1 MSGDAKPNDDS
12 AAGSDGGLDLTRREL
27 GAAAAGIAG
36 ASGLGLLGY
45 RRLGQETAGDAE
57 DGPMNPFEEYPNDD
71 WDEKYREVWDRD
83 DSFILTCTPN
93 DTHNCYLEGSVKNG
107 EITRLGPSMNYGEAE
122 GLNGEEA
129 TKRWDPRVCNKG
141 LAMIERFYSDQR
153 VKAPMVRE
161 GFKQWVEDGF
171 PREDD
176 GSMPQEYA
184 NRGEDSWEE
193 VDFDEAYELAART
206 ILEIAEHYNGDDG
219 VQDLLEQDYDE
230 RVVEETDGIGTQT
243 LKFRGGMPLL
253 GMIRLM
259 GMYRVANQMALV
271 DEHVRDVDPDEA
283 VGGVG
288 LDNYSWHTDLPPGHT
303 MVTGQQT
310 IDFDLVN
317 VEYADHVVLSGINW
331 LTTKMADS
339 HWLTE
344 ARLKGTKITGVF
356 TDYNATASKC
366 DELVV
371 LRPGTDSALFLG
383 AAKIIME
390 EEQYDE
396 DYVRRNTDLPMLVR
410 MDEKK
415 LLRAS
420 DVIEGY
426 EPENLEK
433 TQVVGDDDERP
444 PEGTPDIWDQI
455 LTEDLRTDWG
465 DFVVHDGDTDEF
477 EPVTRDE
484 IGDDFDIPAT
494 LEGSFEIETVD
505 GETVEVR
512 PVFDLVKQHL
522 IDTWDAE
529 SVAEVTGSSPEAV
542 ENLAADF
549 ADNQEETLILT
560 GMGPNHYTNQ
570 DQKDRAAF
578 LLASLTKNIGQHAGN
593 IGSYAGNYRGAYFNG
608 RDQWIYED
616 PFDPELDPDS
626 DADIRNTQTAQ
637 SAHWYSH
644 GDRPLKIEGEYHM
657 GDSHMPTPTKL
668 LWVSG
673 SNSILG
679 NAKGSYDIIENM
691 LRNGRIEAFFTSEW
705 WWTGTCEYSDIVFPV
720 DSWAEHHQNDITAA
734 VTNPFVMAMPATEM
748 DRIYDTRNDAEIYA
762 GVAEKLGELLDDD
775 RFEDYWAFID
785 EEHEARPYL
794 QRIIDYSNTVKGYDI
809 DEMLEEAED
818 GIPKIIQSR
827 TYPKKVGSE
836 QALDDRPWYTKTGR
850 LEFFREEDMF
860 AEAGEN
866 IPLHREP
873 MDGTFYEPN
882 AIVSGDDHPMID
894 PETPESLGVDDRRD
908 GDARQVRNPIYTPDE
923 LTDTEHP
930 LKELDEGYDY
940 SYMTPK
946 YRHGTHTFANSLPN
960 IAVWWGPFGDMERH
974 DERSPY
980 YGEGYIEMNPEDM
993 EEEGFKDGDYV
1004 WVDADPEDRPY
1015 RGADSEDEDNY
1026 ARAKMRVR
1034 SQPAMPKGVTRSW
1047 MNLNG
1052 ASHKTYEAHED
1063 DESDGMAVNEETDY
1077 PSLYRQGSHQSAT
1090 RTWFRPTLLTDDMAR
1105 KDYGGQNVG
1114 TGFMPDVHS
1123 ANGAPKEAFVK
1134 VEKAEDAA
1142 HEDDED
1148 RWMPDRKGLRPS
1160 NEDDRMNEY
1169 LSGGFV
1175 SESDD

>member
-1 MSGDAKPNDDS
+1 MAEDDA
-12 AAGSDGGLDLTRREL
+12 GIEMTRREL
-27 GAAAAGIAG
+27 GAAAAGVAG

-45 RRLGQETAGDAE
+45 RRLSGDADETAE
-57 DGPMNPFEEYPNDD
+57 DGPMNPLEEYPNRE
-71 WDEKYREVWDRD
+71 WEEHYRDVWEPD
-83 DSFILTCTPN
+83 DSYMLTCTPN
-93 DTHNCYLEGSVKNG
+93 DTHNCYLEASIKNG
-107 EITRLGPSMNYGEAE
+107 QVTRLGPSMNYGEATDLD
-122 GLNGEEA
+122 GNQA
-129 TKRWDPRVCNKG
+129 TQRWDPRVCNKG

-153 VKAPMVRE
+153 VQAPMVRE
-161 GFKQWVEDGF
+161 GFRQWVEDGF

-184 NRGEDSWEE
+184 NRGEDDWVEME
-193 VDFDEAYELAART
+193 FDEAYELAAEA
-206 ILEIAEHYNGDDG
+206 IYNIAENYNGDAG
-219 VQDLLEQDYDE
+219 AQRLLEQEYDE
-230 RVVEETDGIGTQT
+230 RVVEETEGIGTQV

-271 DEHVRDVDPDEA
+271 DQHIRDVDETEA

-310 IDFDLVN
+310 VDFDLVN
-317 VEYADHVVLSGINW
+317 VEYADHVILAGINF
-331 LTTKMADS
+331 LTTKMADC

-344 ARLKGTKITGVF
+344 ARLKGTKVTGVF

-371 LRPGTDSALFLG
+371 LRPATDSALFLG
-383 AAKIIME
+383 AAKIIIE

-396 DYVRRNTDLPMLVR
+396 DYVRRFTDLPMLVR
-410 MDEKK
+410 MDDKS

-420 DVIEGY
+420 DVVEGY
-426 EPENLEK
+426 EPADLEK
-433 TQVVGDDDERP
+433 TMVVEDDEDRP
-444 PEGTPDIWDQI
+444 REGTTEVWENV
-455 LTEDLRTDWG
+455 LTEDLRDEWG
-465 DFVVHDGDTDEF
+465 DFVVRDEESGEL

-484 IGDDFDIPAT
+484 IGDDFDVPAS
-494 LEGSFEIETVD
+494 LEGSFEVETVD

-512 PVFDLVKQHL
+512 PVFDLIKQHL

-542 ENLAADF
+542 ENLAADV
-549 ADNQEETLILT
+549 ADNHEKTLILT

-570 DQKDRAAF
+570 DQKDRAVF
-578 LLASLTKNIGQHAGN
+578 LLASLTKNVGRHAGN
-593 IGSYAGNYRGAYFNG
+593 VGSYAGNYRGAYFNG

-626 DADIRNTQTAQ
+626 DVDIRNTTTAQ
-637 SAHWYSH
+637 SAHWYSN

-691 LRNGRIEAFFTSEW
+691 LRNGRIEAFFTNEW
-705 WWTGTCEYSDIVFPV
+705 WWTGTCEYSDIVFPA
-720 DSWAEHHQNDITAA
+720 DSWAEHNMNDITAA
-734 VTNPFVMAMPATEM
+734 VTNPFVMAIPTTEI

-775 RFEDYWAFID
+775 RFEDYWAFIN
-785 EEHEARPYL
+785 EEDTARPYL
-794 QRIIDYSNTVKGYDI
+794 QRIIDHSNTVKGYDI
-809 DEMLEEAED
+809 DDMLDEARD
-818 GIPKIIQSR
+818 GTPKLIQTQ
-827 TYPKKVGSE
+827 TYPKKVGGR
-836 QALDDRPWYTKTGR
+836 QAVDGDPWFTKTGR
-850 LEFFREEDMF
+850 MEFFREEELF
-860 AEAGEN
+860 TEAGEN

-882 AIVSGDDHPMID
+882 AIVSGDDHPIID
-894 PETPESLGVDDRRD
+894 PETPEDLDWDEDRRD
-908 GDARQVRNPIYTPDE
+908 GDARQVRNRIYTPEE

-974 DERSPY
+974 DERKPY
-980 YGEGYIEMNPEDM
+980 YGEGYVEMNPEDM
-993 EEEGFKDGDYV
+993 EEEGFNDGDYV

-1034 SQPAMPKGVTRSW
+1034 SQPAMPRGVTRSW

-1052 ASHKTYEAHED
+1052 ASHGTVEAHNDED
-1063 DESDGMAVNEETDY
+1063 GDGMAVNEQTDY
-1077 PSLYRQGSHQSAT
+1077 ASLYRQGSHQSAT

-1105 KDYGGQNVG
+1105 KNYGGQNIDVG
-1114 TGFMPDVHS
+1114 FEMDVHV
-1123 ANGAPKEAFVK
+1123 ANGAPKESFVK
-1134 VEKAEDAA
+1134 IEKAEDAA
-1142 HEDDED
+1142 HEEDEEQ
-1148 RWMPDRKGLRPS
+1148 WMPDRKGMRPAG
-1160 NEDDRMNEY
+1160 EDESMEEY
-1169 LSGGFV
+1169 LSGNFV
-1175 SESDD
+1175 TTSDD